1 MLALLKLPRI
11 SCCSNINFEK
21 RKISHGFYTAAPMIS
36 SKLSNFLLLLM
47 SLICKRQHLPPMF
60 WLDWQIP
67 WVWPG
72 PESACSCGAKHR
84 LSLRWTVGGRG
95 PYWPQSCC
103 SRFYKL
109 ELINTSQVSRWVAE
123 EVLLQ
128 SLFGKVIRKC
138 HFAKSEWLC
147 HALPRWSDVHTGE

>member
-95 PYWPQSCC
+95 LRWPQSCC
-103 SRFYKL
+103 SSFQKYWNSLRSHKYHLGLQKEYYCSHYL
-109 ELINTSQVSRWVAE
+109 EQLFANVI
-123 EVLLQ
+123 LQ
-128 SLFGKVIRKC
+128 SQSG
-138 HFAKSEWLC
+138 
-147 HALPRWSDVHTGE
+147 